1 MSLGSGISSNL
12 NNRFEALC
20 AEGVLEG
27 EGFGLKFEAGQWK
40 IKRDGIDTEFQV
52 FSIKVPR
59 GADKVE
65 YLHLLAE
72 EFKDDDEFIE
82 KLLHTA
88 AKTVEAFAVAQQWL
102 GSSVATGTIKF
113 GFTGK
118 VQSSDFEATRIA
130 SNIGGLQKEA
140 KAEDK
145 GDAEERI
152 RYCANNIFGRFYVR
166 KEPTAPPG
174 SGEDMADDETV
185 VSEPIHSFSRRD
197 SDDLEGKHI
206 PRPRSPGLN
215 LNSTHTERLYD
226 EFDEFYEE
234 ERKEEVRSPKSL
246 VDSSV
251 EDLDS
256 EDDEDDDN
264 EFPMAGPLYY
274 FGSRVSNRQGSIDLS
289 IEGMQDNPISDW
301 IKSQHVDS
309 PLVSPPPRALDS
321 EGKEL
326 REIPKDVFETVK
338 TALENHTEEM
348 SPRSFAEAR
357 AQIYQFSS
365 DTQSEIISL
374 KSSIPLALADPWRTR
389 FDSDSEEAR
398 FLTCLF
404 NVTTKQ
410 GVADIKKALDT
421 EDMWYRL
428 QLALIK
434 TAYEVEQEKQ
444 VSMAD
449 KSELLQSLL
458 MRKQDR
464 EYPDVFYISESSHT
478 LKSRSWFLSEIQTA
492 TSSFMEDDPYVFN
505 ENFRQKLIGNIDRS
519 PHEMTYNFYSK

>member
-20 AEGVLEG
+20 DECVLKG

-118 VQSSDFEATRIA
+118 VQSSDFEATSIA
-130 SNIGGLQKEA
+130 SNIGGLQREA

-145 GDAEERI
+145 GKIEERV
-152 RYCANNIFGRFYVR
+152 RGCANDIFGRYI
-166 KEPTAPPG
+166 KEATAPP
-174 SGEDMADDETV
+174 
-185 VSEPIHSFSRRD
+185 
-197 SDDLEGKHI
+197 
-206 PRPRSPGLN
+206 
-215 LNSTHTERLYD
+215 
-226 EFDEFYEE
+226 
-234 ERKEEVRSPKSL
+234 KEEDEDPSE
-246 VDSSV
+246 VDSRSYPSV
-251 EDLDS
+251 DSRVEQLES
-256 EDDEDDDN
+256 EDDDDAK
-264 EFPMAGPLYY
+264 EFAMDQSLYRL
-274 FGSRVSNRQGSIDLS
+274 GSRVSGRRSSIDILL
-289 IEGMQDNPISDW
+289 EDPLNPWIS
-301 IKSQHVDS
+301 SQFS
-309 PLVSPPPRALDS
+309 PPPPPPRAHNS
-321 EGKEL
+321 EGEEL
-326 REIPKDVFETVK
+326 REISKAVFEKVK
-338 TALENHTEEM
+338 TDLGNHIEEM
-348 SPRSFAEAR
+348 SPRSFASAR
-357 AQIYQFSS
+357 AEIYRFFN
-365 DTQSEIISL
+365 DTKNEIASL
-374 KSSIPLALADPWRTR
+374 KSAIPLADSSGTK
-389 FDSDSEEAR
+389 FDADSEAAR

-404 NVTTKQ
+404 NVKTQQEVIDTKT
-410 GVADIKKALDT
+410 ALDS
-421 EDMWYRL
+421 EGMWYRL
-428 QLALIK
+428 QLALIQ

-444 VSMAD
+444 ASMAD
-449 KSELLQSLL
+449 RSELLQKLL
-458 MRKQDR
+458 LRTKNR

-478 LKSRSWFLSEIQTA
+478 LKSRSSFLSEIQKA
-492 TSSFMEDDPYVFN
+492 ASFMEDDPYVLD